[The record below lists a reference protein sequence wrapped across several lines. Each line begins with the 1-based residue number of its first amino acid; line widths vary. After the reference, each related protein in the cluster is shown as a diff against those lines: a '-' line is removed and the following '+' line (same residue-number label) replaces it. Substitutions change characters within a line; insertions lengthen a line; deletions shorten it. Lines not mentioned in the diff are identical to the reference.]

1 MKTLL
6 VPIDFSPATS
16 SVLEEAVR
24 LAKALAAEVILMHP
38 TQPPIVASDYGLAV
52 ENVQEIV
59 AVTEKHANTQLAHSL
74 STLEKQ
80 EIKVRVHHC
89 HGSAISCIVDYA
101 KEQAADYIIMGSHGH
116 SAIYDLL
123 VGSTT
128 HGVLQDAC
136 CPVIIVP
143 ASTGQT

>member
-6 VPIDFSPATS
+6 VPIDFSPATT
-16 SVLEEAVR
+16 SVLEEASR
-24 LAKALAAEVILMHP
+24 LAKALSAEVILMHS
-38 TQPPIVASDYGLAV
+38 TQPPIVTSDYGLAV

-59 AVTEKHANTQLAHSL
+59 AVTEKHA
-74 STLEKQ
+74 EKQ
-80 EIKVRVHHC
+80 LSHALASLKKQEVKARVHHS
-89 HGSAISCIVDYA
+89 HGSAITCIVDYA
-101 KEQAADYIIMGSHGH
+101 KEQDADYIIMGSHGH

-128 HGVLQDAC
+128 HGVLKDAT

-143 ASTGQT
+143 VSTA

>member
-6 VPIDFSPATS
+6 VAIDFSPATT
-16 SVLEEAVR
+16 SVLEEASR
-24 LAKALAAEVILMHP
+24 LAKALSAEVILMHS
-38 TQPPIVASDYGLAV
+38 TQPPIVTSDYGLAV

-59 AVTEKHANTQLAHSL
+59 AVTEKHADKQLAHAL
-74 STLEKQ
+74 ATLEQLGVKS
-80 EIKVRVHHC
+80 RVHHC
-89 HGSAISCIVDYA
+89 HGSAITCIVDYA
-101 KEQAADYIIMGSHGH
+101 NEQDADYIIMGSHGH

-128 HGVLQDAC
+128 HGVLKDAS

-143 ASTGQT
+143 VSTD

>member
-6 VPIDFSPATS
+6 VPIDFSPATT
-16 SVLEEAVR
+16 SVLEEASR
-24 LAKALAAEVILMHP
+24 LAKALSAEVILMHS
-38 TQPPIVASDYGLAV
+38 TQPPIVTSDYGLAV

-59 AVTEKHANTQLAHSL
+59 AVTEKHADKQLAHAL
-74 STLEKQ
+74 STLEQQ
-80 EIKVRVHHC
+80 EVKARVHYC
-89 HGSAISCIVDYA
+89 HGSAITCIVEYA
-101 KEQAADYIIMGSHGH
+101 KEQVADYIIMGSHGH

-128 HGVLQDAC
+128 HGVLKDAS

-143 ASTGQT
+143 ASTA